1 MRQEFIHGCETEDE
15 ARKRAPWAVDV
26 IDCDGGFMAFE
37 SELGARVFRE
47 EYKLKISGKRPTDFP
62 PATAPD
68 SGTEH

>member
-26 IDCDGGFMAFE
+26 IDCDGGFMAFD
-37 SELGARVFRE
+37 SEICARSFRE
-47 EYKLKISGKRPTDFP
+47 AYSIKLSGERPAGFP

-68 SGTEH
+68 SGTGH